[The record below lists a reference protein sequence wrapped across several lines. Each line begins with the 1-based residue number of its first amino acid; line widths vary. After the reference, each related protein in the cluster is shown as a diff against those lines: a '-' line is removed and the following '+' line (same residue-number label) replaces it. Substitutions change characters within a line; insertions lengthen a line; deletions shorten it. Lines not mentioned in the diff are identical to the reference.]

1 MAGPWEKY
9 APAAPSAPA
18 PPSPETGPWV
28 KYQAPATAPAPAAA
42 PMAPAAAMTA
52 APAAP
57 VAAPVATEDSSLLDT
72 IMGGLSEAGNL
83 ANAGARG
90 VANGVTNILT
100 LPQAMGEGINNL
112 AQWGAEKAG
121 APQGVIDAAGYIN
134 PIGHIWPSAE
144 GVKAT
149 GDALNNSV
157 ASLFG
162 VEPPRGSQGM
172 AERVTERV
180 GEELGAAALPA
191 VGTVLKYGNRSL
203 QVAKEAPAIA
213 RFFGAEAAAVN
224 PAAYLA
230 KEASFAT
237 AAGGGAAAANETFGR
252 GPVTDLAGALGG
264 AGLLGVGSSVGR
276 SVTDIGRAFFGNG
289 SYADEVVRDAVMRDL
304 AAGAGVTA
312 APGDAPDMTA
322 IINATEG
329 PRVADTIPGYQESLA
344 DRTKIPG
351 IAAMEYSRQ
360 SGPNAGTYTAQR
372 AKNTEAVDA
381 AMAPLAPDPNATP
394 GQFSGALNEQRAAQ
408 LDSVAEGTR
417 QATTA
422 YETAVRGLMPAM
434 TGEGRGANI
443 RTALEDAS
451 DAAKAVV
458 SEAWAPVNNST
469 ARLNVAPLGESF
481 GQVRADTPEALQ
493 PLLPAAGDVPGRL
506 TTPGQPAQPTGILDA
521 SGNPIMR
528 PATPPIGEQPLSEIM
543 GIRSALSNELR
554 RQGITPQERRLVDE
568 HIGRL
573 DTYLDQNVPTE
584 LRQQYDAARNATRDF
599 SDRFTR
605 PQSAIGQTLAERE
618 GLPRGPDSAVAG
630 KFVQD
635 DQGKIADFEAL
646 MRETGTDDRVQ
657 TAVRDQILQDVQDRG
672 LMENPQALTDYLGQY
687 GTVFNRFPQLREQ
700 LGSAGA
706 LRGQMD
712 NAVQTEEQVR
722 TRLTQQGKSNVANYL
737 SYGDEKAEQAM
748 KGVLASRDPAASI
761 DELISFVGDEPK
773 AVEGARKVFW
783 DIMQGKTRAGGRTTA
798 DVNGAQ
804 PWSPKALSDFLDNPT
819 NAAVAERLYRDN
831 PEHLTNVRNIA
842 EALKGVDTRNAAKA
856 PNSSGTAQGM
866 QSQLLTPE
874 ALQSRAYAYMS
885 GRISGTFLV
894 TSIASVLVRRG
905 VRKAQEQG
913 YQRMMDDILT
923 NADTAALMMRKNNP
937 AARQALARK
946 AKGWYGN
953 EASTIL
959 NAMSSD
965 DSNEETDAITR
976 EAK

>member
-1 MAGPWEKY
+1 
-9 APAAPSAPA
+9 
-18 PPSPETGPWV
+18 
-28 KYQAPATAPAPAAA
+28 
-42 PMAPAAAMTA
+42 
-52 APAAP
+52 
-57 VAAPVATEDSSLLDT
+57 
-72 IMGGLSEAGNL
+72 MGGLSEAGNL

-90 VANGVTNILT
+90 VANGVTNVLT
-100 LPQAMGEGINNL
+100 LPQALGEGINNL
-112 AQWGAEKAG
+112 AQWGAEQAG
-121 APQGVIDAAGYIN
+121 APEAVVNAAGYIN

-144 GVKAT
+144 GVKAAGET
-149 GDALNNSV
+149 VNNSV

-162 VEPPRGSQGM
+162 VEPPRGSEGM

-180 GEELGAAALPA
+180 GEEMGAAALPV
-191 VGTVLKYGNRSL
+191 VGVMGKYAGKGL
-203 QVAKEAPAIA
+203 AAAKEAPAIA

-224 PAAYLA
+224 PSAYLA
-230 KEASFAT
+230 KEASFAA
-237 AAGGGAAAANETFGR
+237 AAGSGAAAANETFGR

-264 AGLLGVGSSVGR
+264 AGLYGIGSSVGR
-276 SVTDIGRAFFGNG
+276 SMTDIGRAFFGNG

-304 AAGAGVTA
+304 AAGAGITA
-312 APGDAPDMTA
+312 KPGDAPDITS

-329 PRVADTIPGYQESLA
+329 PRVSDTIPGYQESLA

-372 AKNTEAVDA
+372 AANTEAVDA
-381 AMAPLAPDPNATP
+381 AMRPIEPQGTP
-394 GQFSGALNEQRAAQ
+394 GQFSSALNETRAAQ
-408 LDSVAEGTR
+408 LDSVAESAR
-417 QATTA
+417 QASTA
-422 YETAVRGLMPAM
+422 FENATRALTPVM

-451 DAAKAVV
+451 DAARAVV
-458 SEAWAPVNNST
+458 AQAWEPVNSST
-469 ARLNVAPLGESF
+469 ARMDVAPLSESF
-481 GQVRADTPEALQ
+481 DQVRADTPEALQ
-493 PLLPAAGDVPGRL
+493 PLLPTAGDVPARL

-528 PATPPIGEQPLSEIM
+528 PPSPPIGEQPLAEIM
-543 GIRSALSNELR
+543 GIRSALSNDLR

-568 HIGRL
+568 HIARL
-573 DTYLDQNVPTE
+573 DDYLDQNVPAE
-584 LRQQYDAARNATRDF
+584 LRQQYDAARAATRDF

-635 DQGKIADFEAL
+635 DQGNIANFEAL
-646 MRETGTDDRVQ
+646 MREAGTDERVQ
-657 TAVRDQILQDVQDRG
+657 TAVRDQILQDVGDRD
-672 LMENPQALTDYLGQY
+672 LLANPQALTDYLGQY
-687 GTVFNRFPQLREQ
+687 GTVFNRFPQLREE

-706 LRGQMD
+706 LRGRMD
-712 NAVQTEEQVR
+712 EAVRTQADVT

-761 DELISFVGDEPK
+761 DELISFVGDQPE
-773 AVEGARKVFW
+773 AVNGARKVFW
-783 DIMQGKTRAGGRTTA
+783 DIMQGKTRAGGRTTM

-804 PWSPKALSDFLDNPT
+804 PWSPKALTDFLDNPT

-831 PEHLTNVRNIA
+831 PEHLGRIREIA
-842 EALKGVDTRNAAKA
+842 DALKGVDTRNAAKA

-905 VRKAQEQG
+905 VRRAQQQG
-913 YQRMMDDILT
+913 YERMMDDILT
-923 NADTAALMMRKNNP
+923 NADTAALMMRENNP

-946 AKGWYGN
+946 AKAWYGN

-959 NAMSSD
+959 NAMSAD
-965 DSNEETDAITR
+965 DEDETKAAIG
-976 EAK
+976 AK